1 MDWSHSPPHDSLHPS
16 LSYMGF
22 FFLLTSVLS
31 VFSISFFPHHLYCP
45 SFSSPEYACRHMCV
59 ACVFESKCGWGL
71 RFLGGA
77 SGRESACP
85 CRRHRDVG
93 SIPGLEKSP
102 GGGNGTSLQ
111 YLCLE
116 NPMDRGAWQA
126 TVHGFTKSQ
135 TRLSTQVHTVC
146 WPRDHLNVT
155 KKN

>member
-1 MDWSHSPPHDSLHPS
+1 MDWSHSPPHNSLHPS
-16 LSYMGF
+16 LIWD

-71 RFLGGA
+71 GFLGGA
-77 SGRESACP
+77 SGRESACS

-126 TVHGFTKSQ
+126 TVHGFTKSR
-135 TRLSTQVHTVC
+135 TRLKRLSTH
-146 WPRDHLNVT
+146 PLS
-155 KKN
+155 